1 MRTESL
7 VDKLHVDDLDL
18 TNKNVLMRV
27 DFNVPLLHG
36 QVETRR
42 IRAAVPTI
50 RHILRQGARLVLIS
64 HFDRPKGKVVPEMS
78 LKPYVR
84 HLSNML
90 RQEVYFAEDCI
101 GAKTRKAVSEVKGG
115 EVILLE
121 NLRFHKEEEENDPEF
136 AVQLAAYG
144 DYFINDAFGAAHRA
158 HASTVG
164 VTKYIHKCAAG
175 FLMVREVT
183 WLNKIKIKPVQPLVA
198 VLGGSKI
205 SGKIDVIE
213 SLLDKVDKIL
223 VGGGMAFT
231 FLKAMGFDIGRSLLE
246 PERVDFAKNLLAVAG
261 EKIILPSDCVVTDY
275 LNWDT
280 LEIGQLR
287 TVPISQI
294 PADCMGVDVGKQT
307 LDEFYNILKR
317 AKTVFWNGP
326 LGVFELDETARGTY
340 EMAEIMAE
348 ITEDNS
354 ALTIIGGGD
363 SAAAVGRIGLR
374 EEMSFVST
382 GGGASLDLIGGKP
395 LPGLDAL
402 TSR

>member
-1 MRTESL
+1 MEAL

-64 HFDRPKGKVVPEMS
+64 HFDRPEGKVVPEMS

-90 RQEVYFAEDCI
+90 RQQVYFADDCI
-101 GAKTRKAVSEVKGG
+101 GPKARQAVAGLNGG
-115 EVILLE
+115 EVILME

-164 VTKYIHKCAAG
+164 VTKYINKCAAG
-175 FLMVREVT
+175 FLMVKEVY
-183 WLNKIKIKPVQPLVA
+183 WLGKIKYKPVQPLVA
-198 VLGGSKI
+198 ILGGSKI

-213 SLLDKVDKIL
+213 SLLGKVDKIL

-231 FLKAMGFDIGRSLLE
+231 FLKAQGYDIGRSLLE
-246 PERVDFAKNLLAVAG
+246 PDRVEFARNLLKVAG
-261 EKIILPSDCVVTDY
+261 DKIVLPKDCVVTDHVDINKFEVGE
-275 LNWDT
+275 LK
-280 LEIGQLR
+280 
-287 TVPISQI
+287 TVPVDKI
-294 PADCMGVDVGKQT
+294 PADLMGVDVGKQT
-307 LDEFYNILKR
+307 LDEFYNVLKKAR
-317 AKTVFWNGP
+317 TVFWNGP
-326 LGVFELDETARGTY
+326 LGIFELDETARGTY
-340 EMAEIMAE
+340 EMAEILAE
-348 ITEDNS
+348 ITEDNE
-354 ALTIIGGGD
+354 AFTIIGGGD
-363 SAAAVGRIGLR
+363 SAAAISRVGLR

-382 GGGASLDLIGGKP
+382 GGGASLDLIGNKP

-402 TSR
+402 TNR

>member
-1 MRTESL
+1 MDGL

-64 HFDRPKGKVVPEMS
+64 HFDRPDGKVVPEMS

-84 HLSNML
+84 HLGNML
-90 RQEVYFAEDCI
+90 RQQVYFAEDCI

-144 DYFINDAFGAAHRA
+144 DYYINDAFGAAHRA

-164 VTKYIHKCAAG
+164 VTKYINKCAAG
-175 FLMVREVT
+175 FLMVKEVT
-183 WLNKIKIKPVQPLVA
+183 WLGKIKNKPVQPLVA

-231 FLKAMGFDIGRSLLE
+231 FLKAQGYDIGRSLLE
-246 PERVDFAKNLLAVAG
+246 KDRVDFAKNLLAVAG
-261 EKIILPSDCVVTDY
+261 DKIVLPKDCVVTDHFD
-275 LNWDT
+275 LNT
-280 LEIGQLR
+280 FEVGELQ

-294 PADCMGVDVGKQT
+294 PSDLMGVDVGKET
-307 LDEFYNILKR
+307 LDEFYNVLKR

-348 ITEDNS
+348 ITEDNE

-363 SAAAVGRIGLR
+363 SAAAVSRVGLR

-402 TSR
+402 TDR

>member
-1 MRTESL
+1 MDCL

-64 HFDRPKGKVVPEMS
+64 HFDRPDGKVVPEMS

-90 RQEVYFAEDCI
+90 RQQVYFAEDCI
-101 GAKTRKAVSEVKGG
+101 GAQTRRAVSQVKGG

-164 VTKYIHKCAAG
+164 VTKYINKCAAG
-175 FLMVREVT
+175 FLMVKEVT
-183 WLNKIKIKPVQPLVA
+183 WLGKIKNNPQQPLVA

-213 SLLDKVDKIL
+213 NLLDRVDKIL

-231 FLKAMGFDIGRSLLE
+231 FLKAKGYNIGTSLLE
-246 PERVDFAKNLLAVAG
+246 PDRVEFAKNLLASQYG
-261 EKIILPSDCVVTDY
+261 DKIVLPVDCVVTDHFD
-275 LNWDT
+275 LKN
-280 LEIGQLR
+280 LEVGELK
-287 TVPISQI
+287 TVAVTEI
-294 PADCMGVDVGKQT
+294 PDDLMGVDVGKAT
-307 LDEFYNILKR
+307 LDLFYNSLR
-317 AKTVFWNGP
+317 TARTVFWNGP

-348 ITEDNS
+348 ITEDNG

-363 SAAAVGRIGLR
+363 SAAAVSRVGLR

-402 TSR
+402 TDR